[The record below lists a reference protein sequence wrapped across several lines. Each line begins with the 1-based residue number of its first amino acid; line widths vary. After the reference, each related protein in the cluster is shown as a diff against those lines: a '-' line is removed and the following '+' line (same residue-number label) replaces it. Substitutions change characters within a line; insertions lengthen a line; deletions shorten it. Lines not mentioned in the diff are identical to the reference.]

1 MEKIVIQFVPDLKDY
16 SHVIRSFYTRKRSYW
31 IGLGVAIAISVILLP
46 LSIFNLLTGDM
57 RTGLYFIP
65 LLLLLA
71 FLVSIPLWN
80 GWLTIR
86 SASKTENLTLPAT
99 YELGDE
105 KVFVVNQIAEVKY
118 DWSMFSRAFEDRNY
132 YFITYSTN
140 KYMFQFIP
148 KRAFVSI
155 DQKRMARELI
165 VRHLGEIEET
175 SKGLKGW
182 KLAGL
187 AAILFIALL
196 LCIIGVAV
204 VATFLVE

>member
-1 MEKIVIQFVPDLKDY
+1 MERLVNHTKCIENRKPD
-16 SHVIRSFYTRKRSYW
+16 IT
-31 IGLGVAIAISVILLP
+31 
-46 LSIFNLLTGDM
+46 
-57 RTGLYFIP
+57 
-65 LLLLLA
+65 
-71 FLVSIPLWN
+71 
-80 GWLTIR
+80 
-86 SASKTENLTLPAT
+86 AT
-99 YELGDE
+99 YELGYE

-118 DWSMFSRAFEDRNY
+118 DWSMFSRTFEDRNY

-148 KRAFVSI
+148 KRAFVSN
-155 DQKRMARELI
+155 DQERVARELT

-175 SKGLKGW
+175 SKGLTGW

-196 LCIIGVAV
+196 LCVIGVAV